1 MTRRRADMHTTTVHA
16 CMLVSMFVLSTGVV
30 FTAVADAAQVCK
42 EGTGGDEEDN
52 SVTNLVAILSFVT
65 RSATAFD

>member
-1 MTRRRADMHTTTVHA
+1 
-16 CMLVSMFVLSTGVV
+16 MLVSMFVLSTGVV
-30 FTAVADAAQVCK
+30 FTAVADAAQVCQ
-42 EGTGGDEEDN
+42 EGTGDEEEN